1 LKEYLII
8 DGYNIINNWEDLK
21 REMDNSLDVAR
32 QKLLETMS
40 DYQGYTGIKVIVVFD
55 AHYVK
60 NSMEK
65 HEKYNS
71 IEVVFTK
78 EFESADGYIERLTA
92 LIAKDNIVKVATS
105 DYLEQML
112 ALGHG
117 ATRVSAR
124 ELKIDIELMKKR
136 MNSKFIEKT
145 KAKHN
150 SLEHLLDEKTRA
162 ILEKWRKEGL

>member
-1 LKEYLII
+1 MKEYLII

-21 REMDNSLDVAR
+21 REMDTSLDAAR
-32 QKLLETMS
+32 QKLLEPMS
-40 DYQGYTGIKVIVVFD
+40 DYQGFTRVKVIVVFD

-65 HEKYNS
+65 HEKYNGV
-71 IEVVFTK
+71 EVVFTK

-92 LIAKDNIVKVATS
+92 LIAKDNVVKVATS

-112 ALGHG
+112 ALGLG
-117 ATRVSAR
+117 AIRLSAR
-124 ELKIDIELMKKR
+124 ELKIEIDSMRRR
-136 MNSKFIEKT
+136 MNSAFIEKV
-145 KAKHN
+145 KAKNN

-162 ILEKWRKEGL
+162 IFEKWRKEGL

>member
-1 LKEYLII
+1 
-8 DGYNIINNWEDLK
+8 
-21 REMDNSLDVAR
+21 MDTSLDSAR

-40 DYQGYTGIKVIVVFD
+40 DYQGFTGVKVIVVFD

-65 HEKYNS
+65 HEKYNGV
-71 IEVVFTK
+71 EVVFTK
-78 EFESADGYIERLTA
+78 EFESADGYIEKLTA
-92 LIAKDNIVKVATS
+92 SIAKDNVVKVATS

-112 ALGHG
+112 ALGLG
-117 ATRVSAR
+117 AIRLSAR
-124 ELKIDIELMKKR
+124 ELKIEIDSMKRR
-136 MNSKFIEKT
+136 MNSGFVE
-145 KAKHN
+145 KAKAKNN

>member
-1 LKEYLII
+1 MKEYLII

-21 REMDNSLDVAR
+21 REMDTSLDAAR

-40 DYQGYTGIKVIVVFD
+40 DYQGFTRVKVIVVFD
-55 AHYVK
+55 AHCVK

-65 HEKYNS
+65 HEKYNGV
-71 IEVVFTK
+71 EVVFTK

-92 LIAKDNIVKVATS
+92 LIAKDNVVKVATS

-112 ALGHG
+112 ALGLG
-117 ATRVSAR
+117 AIRLSAR
-124 ELKIDIELMKKR
+124 ELKIEIDSMRRR
-136 MNSKFIEKT
+136 MNSAFIEKV
-145 KAKHN
+145 KAKNN

-162 ILEKWRKEGL
+162 IFEKWRKEGL